1 MMRILIWIG
10 ALLPIVYAALR
21 FSVEFHPQTVRDALV
36 FMEPYVQVTLTKV
49 PVDSLKFLSDL
60 AGNSALWMLAITL
73 LVTPLRSYIG
83 INFLK
88 YRRLLGLFTFFYALI
103 HALLFIGVDQQF
115 DFLGVNHEVVSKPFI
130 AFGMGAFLILLLM
143 ALTSSKKLFGKFK
156 SWHKL
161 VYIAVVLIAVHYL
174 MSHKTISLT
183 HVAVVGTLFSLLAL
197 RLLKR

>member
-1 MMRILIWIG
+1 MRIIIWMG
-10 ALLPIVYAALR
+10 TLLPIVYAVFR
-21 FSVEFHPQTVRDALV
+21 FSIAFHPQIVHDILV
-36 FMEPYVQVTLTKV
+36 FIESYAYVTLTKI
-49 PVDSLKFLSDL
+49 PADPLKFLSDL

-73 LVTPLRSYIG
+73 LIAPLRSYIG
-83 INFLK
+83 INLLK
-88 YRRLLGLFTFFYALI
+88 YRRLLGLFSFFYALI

-143 ALTSSKKLFGKFK
+143 ALTSTKKLFGKFK

-161 VYIAVVLIAVHYL
+161 VYIAVVLIAIHYL
-174 MSHKTISLT
+174 MSHKTVTLT
-183 HVAVVGTLFSLLAL
+183 HVAVVGTLFSVLVL

>member
-1 MMRILIWIG
+1 MRILIWIG

-21 FSVEFHPQTVRDALV
+21 FSVELHPQTVHEALV
-36 FMEPYVQVTLTKV
+36 FLEPYAHVVLTKT
-49 PVDSLKFLSDL
+49 PADPLKFLSDL

-73 LVTPLRSYIG
+73 AVTPLRSYIG

-88 YRRLLGLFTFFYALI
+88 YRRLLGLFAFFYALI

-115 DFLGVNHEVVSKPFI
+115 DFIGVKHEVLSKPFI

-143 ALTSSKKLFGKFK
+143 ALTSTRKLFAKFK

-174 MSHKTISLT
+174 MSHKTITIT
-183 HVAVVGTLFSLLAL
+183 HIVVVGTLFSLLAL

>member
-1 MMRILIWIG
+1 MRILIWIG

-21 FSVEFHPQTVRDALV
+21 FSVEFHPQIVHDILV
-36 FMEPYVQVTLTKV
+36 FMEQYLQVILTKI
-49 PVDSLKFLSDL
+49 PSDPLKFSSDL
-60 AGNSALWMLAITL
+60 AGNSALCMLAITL
-73 LVTPLRSYIG
+73 MVTPLRSYIG

-88 YRRLLGLFTFFYALI
+88 YRRLLGLFAFFYALI
-103 HALLFIGVDQQF
+103 HAFLFIGVDQQF
-115 DFLGVNHEVVSKPFI
+115 DFIGVNHEVLTKPFI

-143 ALTSSKKLFGKFK
+143 ALTSSKKLFAKFR

-161 VYIAVVLIAVHYL
+161 VYIAIVLIAIHYL
-174 MSHKTISLT
+174 MSHKTITIT

>member
-1 MMRILIWIG
+1 MRVLIWIG
-10 ALLPIVYAALR
+10 ALLPIIYAALR
-21 FSVEFHPQTVRDALV
+21 FSVEFHPQTLRDILI
-36 FMEPYVQVTLTKV
+36 FLEPYVNATLTKM
-49 PVDSLKFLSDL
+49 PTDPLKFLSDL
-60 AGNSALWMLAITL
+60 AGNSALWMLALTL

-103 HALLFIGVDQQF
+103 HALMFIGIDQQF
-115 DFLGVNHEVVSKPFI
+115 DLFGVQHEVITKPFI

-143 ALTSSKKLFGKFK
+143 ALTSSKKMYAKFR

-161 VYIAVVLIAVHYL
+161 VYIAVVLIAIHYL
-174 MSHKTISLT
+174 MSHKTITLM
-183 HVAVVGTLFSLLAL
+183 HVTVVGTLFLLLAL

>member
-1 MMRILIWIG
+1 MRILIWIG

-21 FSVEFHPQTVRDALV
+21 FSVDFHPQMMHDFLL
-36 FMEPYVQVTLTKV
+36 FLEPYVQVVLTKS
-49 PVDSLKFLSDL
+49 PVDPLKFLSDL
-60 AGNSALWMLAITL
+60 AVNSALWMLAVTL
-73 LVTPLRSYIG
+73 SVTPLRSYIG

-88 YRRLLGLFTFFYALI
+88 YRRLLGLFAFFYALI
-103 HALLFIGVDQQF
+103 HSLLFIGVDQQF
-115 DFLGVNHEVVSKPFI
+115 DFLGVSHEVVSKPFV
-130 AFGMGAFLILLLM
+130 AFGMGALIILLLM
-143 ALTSSKKLFGKFK
+143 ALTSSKKFFSKFK

>member
-1 MMRILIWIG
+1 MRILIWIG

-21 FSVEFHPQTVRDALV
+21 FSVEFHPQTVHDILV
-36 FMEPYVQVTLTKV
+36 FMESYGQVILTKT
-49 PVDSLKFLSDL
+49 PSDPLKFSSDL

-73 LVTPLRSYIG
+73 MVTPLRSYIG

-88 YRRLLGLFTFFYALI
+88 YRRLLGLFAFFYALI

-115 DFLGVNHEVVSKPFI
+115 DFIGVNHEVLTKPFI

-143 ALTSSKKLFGKFK
+143 ALTSSKKLFAKFR

-161 VYIAVVLIAVHYL
+161 VYIAIVLIAIHYL
-174 MSHKTISLT
+174 MSHKTITIT

>member
-1 MMRILIWIG
+1 MRILIWIG

-21 FSVEFHPQTVRDALV
+21 FSVEFHPQIVHDILV
-36 FMEPYVQVTLTKV
+36 FMEQYLQVILTKI
-49 PVDSLKFLSDL
+49 PSDPLKFSSDL
-60 AGNSALWMLAITL
+60 AGNSALCMLAITL
-73 LVTPLRSYIG
+73 MVTPLRSYIG

-88 YRRLLGLFTFFYALI
+88 YRRLLGLFAFFYALI

-115 DFLGVNHEVVSKPFI
+115 DFIGVNHEVLTKPFI

-143 ALTSSKKLFGKFK
+143 ALTSTKKLFAKFR

-161 VYIAVVLIAVHYL
+161 VYIAIVLIAIHYL
-174 MSHKTISLT
+174 MSHKTITIT

>member
-1 MMRILIWIG
+1 MRILIWIG

-21 FSVEFHPQTVRDALV
+21 FSVELHPQTVHDILV
-36 FMEPYVQVTLTKV
+36 FIEQYGQVILIKT
-49 PVDSLKFLSDL
+49 PSDPLKFLSDL

-73 LVTPLRSYIG
+73 MMTPLRSYIG

-88 YRRLLGLFTFFYALI
+88 YRRLLGLFAFFYALI
-103 HALLFIGVDQQF
+103 HALLFIGIDQQF
-115 DFLGVNHEVVSKPFI
+115 DFIGVNHEVLTKPFI

-143 ALTSSKKLFGKFK
+143 ALTSTKKLFAKFR

-161 VYIAVVLIAVHYL
+161 VYIAIVLIAIHYL
-174 MSHKTISLT
+174 MSHKTITIT

-197 RLLKR
+197 RLL

>member
-1 MMRILIWIG
+1 MRILIWIG

-21 FSVEFHPQTVRDALV
+21 FSVEFHPQIVHDFLV
-36 FMEPYVQVTLTKV
+36 FMEQYGQVILTKT
-49 PVDSLKFLSDL
+49 PSDPLKFLSDL

-73 LVTPLRSYIG
+73 MVTPLRSYIG

-88 YRRLLGLFTFFYALI
+88 YRRLLGLFAFFYALI
-103 HALLFIGVDQQF
+103 HAFLFIGVDQQF
-115 DFLGVNHEVVSKPFI
+115 DFIGVNHEVLTKPFI
-130 AFGMGAFLILLLM
+130 TFGMGAFLILLLM
-143 ALTSSKKLFGKFK
+143 ALTSSKKLFAKFR

-161 VYIAVVLIAVHYL
+161 VYIAIVLIAIHYL
-174 MSHKTISLT
+174 MSHKTITIT

>member
-1 MMRILIWIG
+1 MRILIWIG

-21 FSVEFHPQTVRDALV
+21 FSVEFHPQIVHDFLV
-36 FMEPYVQVTLTKV
+36 FMEQYCQVILTKT
-49 PVDSLKFLSDL
+49 PSDPLKFLSDL

-73 LVTPLRSYIG
+73 MVTPLRSYIG
-83 INFLK
+83 VNFLK
-88 YRRLLGLFTFFYALI
+88 YRRLLGLFAFFYALI
-103 HALLFIGVDQQF
+103 HALLFIGVDLQF
-115 DFLGVNHEVVSKPFI
+115 DFIGVNHEVLTKPFI

-143 ALTSSKKLFGKFK
+143 ALTSTKKLFAKFR

-161 VYIAVVLIAVHYL
+161 VYIAIVLIAIHYL
-174 MSHKTISLT
+174 MSHKTITIT

>member
-1 MMRILIWIG
+1 MRILIWIG
-10 ALLPIVYAALR
+10 ALFPLVYTALR
-21 FSVEFHPQTVRDALV
+21 FSVEFHPQWLHDVLV
-36 FMEPYVQVTLTKV
+36 FLEGHIHLILTRT
-49 PVDSLKFLSDL
+49 PTDPLKFLSDL

-88 YRRLLGLFTFFYALI
+88 YRRLLGLFAFFYAAV

-115 DFLGVNHEVVSKPFI
+115 DFIGVNHEVITKPFI
-130 AFGMGAFLILLLM
+130 AFGMGAFFILLLM
-143 ALTSSKKLFGKFK
+143 ALTSSKKLYAKFR

-174 MSHKTISLT
+174 MSHKTVTLT
-183 HVAVVGTLFSLLAL
+183 HVAVVGSLFLLLAL

>member
-1 MMRILIWIG
+1 MRILIWIG

-21 FSVEFHPQTVRDALV
+21 FSVELHPQALHNGLM
-36 FMEPYVQVTLTKV
+36 FIEPYVHVILTKI
-49 PVDSLKFLSDL
+49 PIDPLKFLSDL
-60 AGNSALWMLAITL
+60 SGNNALWMLAVTL

-88 YRRLLGLFTFFYALI
+88 YRRLMGLFAFFYALV

-115 DFLGVNHEVVSKPFI
+115 DFAGVNHEVLSKPFI

-143 ALTSSKKLFGKFK
+143 ALTSSKKLFAKFK

-174 MSHKTISLT
+174 MSHKTITLT
-183 HVAVVGTLFSLLAL
+183 HVAVVGTLLTLLAL

>member
-1 MMRILIWIG
+1 MRILIWIG

-21 FSVEFHPQTVRDALV
+21 FSVEFHPQIVHDALV
-36 FMEPYVQVTLTKV
+36 YLEPYVHVVLTKS
-49 PVDSLKFLSDL
+49 PADPLKFLSDL
-60 AGNSALWMLAITL
+60 AGNSALWILALTL
-73 LVTPLRSYIG
+73 AVTPLRSYIG

-88 YRRLLGLFTFFYALI
+88 YRRLLGLFAFFYALI
-103 HALLFIGVDQQF
+103 HAFLFIGVDQQF

-143 ALTSSKKLFGKFK
+143 ALTSTRKLFAKFK

-161 VYIAVVLIAVHYL
+161 VYIAVVLIAIHYL
-174 MSHKTISLT
+174 MSHKTITIT
-183 HVAVVGTLFSLLAL
+183 HIVVVGTLFSLLAL

>member
-1 MMRILIWIG
+1 MRILIWIG

-21 FSVEFHPQTVRDALV
+21 FSVEFHPQTVHDILV
-36 FMEPYVQVTLTKV
+36 FMEQYGQVILTKT
-49 PVDSLKFLSDL
+49 PSDPLKFSSDL

-73 LVTPLRSYIG
+73 MVTPLRSYIG

-88 YRRLLGLFTFFYALI
+88 YRRLLGLFAFFYALI
-103 HALLFIGVDQQF
+103 HACLFIGVDQQF
-115 DFLGVNHEVVSKPFI
+115 DFVGVNHEVLTKPFI

-143 ALTSSKKLFGKFK
+143 ALTSSKKLFAKFR

-161 VYIAVVLIAVHYL
+161 VYIAIVLIAIHYL
-174 MSHKTISLT
+174 MSHKTITIT